1 MRRFTLLFIIL
12 CTGTVI
18 AASFTSTRF
27 PNNFFVMHDEYA
39 LPLPDSTYEDSTNIY
54 QPYDTSYAYSDG
66 GDSIYFLADSI
77 LNDSTTTDTTYIEGR
92 IGNFGLPILSI
103 TRNPNANA
111 TAKVGAGT
119 GPIVCDPLWDGSA
132 PENTNKGLYGINVSG
147 MFDNATCPNDGSA
160 ADQWQWLSDLRPE
173 VLRFPHGANGKFM
186 HLLHTVGGAA
196 TDTAVGYGYDLAELI
211 RYFDASDNNVTN
223 LVPTLYATTAAA
235 IAAIAI
241 QTDADLPTWNTW
253 MDASVSGQF
262 GDFLKKWR
270 TQQELVV
277 TATDHRNYLTD
288 FIKLIRQI
296 ETNNPGHTVKII
308 VDLNIISESSS
319 ECAAIVNFLRSNPI
333 HNCTVVGVEL
343 GNECPSDFHWT
354 VMGFAHFSEHD
365 AGACDKAF
373 NGSYWSFINGD
384 PYAETL
390 AQTRLNTFLNPA
402 MQLQDATGHY
412 YNRDFIK
419 AFKYNF
425 TTNCKIGIPGEG
437 TPGDNLTPQPV
448 FLLSCPRTATEWNT
462 DIVFHYADEIA
473 TMPPGLSKK
482 KFDAVILH
490 IYLDD
495 KQNWGGIVDDAI
507 PPVVTPFTDGLWNFA
522 SYDSRLQS
530 AFNGILFFDPAN
542 PTLTASDSFMGFIKY
557 GHKVAWDDYKT
568 VFNFTTPTLADNVR
582 KELWMTEY
590 NIKTSVDI
598 GLRRG
603 VYTNGFTHGF
613 VLQEWFLKN
622 LKVNYASGY
631 KKNFFTYATYQN
643 YAGVGEDLLTPAD
656 RPRELYNYLCKNYSP
671 YNLGGLNPNQRDY
684 YMRRTSYF
692 VMSMLREISAQNL
705 KYVKTRYISGV
716 SNLNPMPTMF
726 IDPGNNYLYMYYS
739 NVKSTEQDYEING
752 EYLAGLFSP
761 TPIISFGTAT
771 LRYVKGTQL
780 YSCSGSSTLFDPLF
794 NTGYTNPTPTD
805 RTCYDPEVTPAYLYQ
820 IEIQNTT
827 FSVNSPDC
835 ASTPSTI
842 GGCITVPPYSVGY
855 VKIPIFKN
863 YKIEAPKVSEESE
876 TILYPNP
883 ANTKFSFYTTLNE
896 NQTSPAKVEV
906 YSLTGNLIL
915 TQKVMENAVIDIS
928 DIPSGIY
935 LVKIFEND
943 ILLSVQRLIK
953 AN

>member
-1 MRRFTLLFIIL
+1 MRRVTFLFVIF
-12 CTGTVI
+12 CAGTVI
-18 AASFTSTRF
+18 AASITDNRF
-27 PNNFFVMHDEYA
+27 PNNFNVLYEGFT
-39 LPLPDSTYEDSTNIY
+39 LPLPDSTYEDSTDIY

-66 GDSIYFLADSI
+66 GDSIYIIADSI
-77 LNDSTTTDTTYIEGR
+77 LNDSTTFDTTFIEGR
-92 IGNFGLPILSI
+92 TGNFGLAILST
-103 TRNPNANA
+103 TRNPNAN
-111 TAKVGAGT
+111 TIAKIGAGT
-119 GPIVCDPLWDGSA
+119 GSIVCDPLWDGSA

-160 ADQWQWLSDLRPE
+160 ADQWQWLSDLKPE

-235 IAAIAI
+235 IAAISI
-241 QTDADLPTWNTW
+241 QTEADLPTWNTW

-343 GNECPSDFHWT
+343 GNECPSDFHWI

-384 PYAETL
+384 PYTETL

-437 TPGDNLTPQPV
+437 TPGDNLTPHPV

-462 DIVFHYADEIA
+462 DIVSHYTDEIA

-507 PPVVTPFTDGLWNFA
+507 PLAVTPFTDGLWNFA

-542 PTLTASDSFMGFIKY
+542 PTLTTSDSFMGFIKY

-568 VFNFTTPTLADNVR
+568 VFNFTPPTPADNVR

-603 VYTNGFTHGF
+603 IYSNGFTHGF

-631 KKNFFTYATYQN
+631 KKNFFTYATFQN
-643 YAGVGEDLLTPAD
+643 YAGVGEDLLSPAES
-656 RPRELYNYLCKNYSP
+656 PRELYNYLCKNYSP
-671 YNLGGLNPNQRDY
+671 YNLGGGNPNKRDY
-684 YMRRTSYF
+684 YMKRTSYF
-692 VMSMLREISAQNL
+692 VMSLLKEISAQNL

-716 SNLNPMPTMF
+716 SSLNPMPTMF

-739 NVKSTEQDYEING
+739 NVKSTEQDYVING

-771 LRYVKGTQL
+771 LHYVKGTQL
-780 YSCSGSSTLFDPLF
+780 YSCSGSNTLFDPLF

-820 IEIQNTT
+820 IEIQNTA

-855 VKIPIFKN
+855 VKIPILKN

-876 TILYPNP
+876 TILFPNP
-883 ANTKFSFYTTLNE
+883 ANLWFSFYTTLNE

-906 YSLTGNLIL
+906 YSVTGNLIL
-915 TQKVMENAVIDIS
+915 TQNEMENAVIDIS

-935 LVKIFEND
+935 LVKIFKND
-943 ILLSVQRLIK
+943 ELLSVQRLIK
-953 AN
+953 TN

>member
-1 MRRFTLLFIIL
+1 
-12 CTGTVI
+12 
-18 AASFTSTRF
+18 
-27 PNNFFVMHDEYA
+27 
-39 LPLPDSTYEDSTNIY
+39 
-54 QPYDTSYAYSDG
+54 
-66 GDSIYFLADSI
+66 
-77 LNDSTTTDTTYIEGR
+77 
-92 IGNFGLPILSI
+92 
-103 TRNPNANA
+103 
-111 TAKVGAGT
+111 
-119 GPIVCDPLWDGSA
+119 
-132 PENTNKGLYGINVSG
+132 
-147 MFDNATCPNDGSA
+147 
-160 ADQWQWLSDLRPE
+160 
-173 VLRFPHGANGKFM
+173 
-186 HLLHTVGGAA
+186 
-196 TDTAVGYGYDLAELI
+196 
-211 RYFDASDNNVTN
+211 
-223 LVPTLYATTAAA
+223 
-235 IAAIAI
+235 
-241 QTDADLPTWNTW
+241 
-253 MDASVSGQF
+253 
-262 GDFLKKWR
+262 
-270 TQQELVV
+270 
-277 TATDHRNYLTD
+277 
-288 FIKLIRQI
+288 
-296 ETNNPGHTVKII
+296 
-308 VDLNIISESSS
+308 
-319 ECAAIVNFLRSNPI
+319 
-333 HNCTVVGVEL
+333 
-343 GNECPSDFHWT
+343 
-354 VMGFAHFSEHD
+354 
-365 AGACDKAF
+365 
-373 NGSYWSFINGD
+373 
-384 PYAETL
+384 
-390 AQTRLNTFLNPA
+390 
-402 MQLQDATGHY
+402 
-412 YNRDFIK
+412 
-419 AFKYNF
+419 
-425 TTNCKIGIPGEG
+425 
-437 TPGDNLTPQPV
+437 
-448 FLLSCPRTATEWNT
+448 
-462 DIVFHYADEIA
+462 
-473 TMPPGLSKK
+473 MPPGLSKK

-863 YKIEAPKVSEESE
+863 YKIEAPKVF
-876 TILYPNP
+876 ILYH
-883 ANTKFSFYTTLNE
+883 AE
-896 NQTSPAKVEV
+896 
-906 YSLTGNLIL
+906 
-915 TQKVMENAVIDIS
+915 
-928 DIPSGIY
+928 
-935 LVKIFEND
+935 
-943 ILLSVQRLIK
+943 
-953 AN
+953 